1 MVLTHYLTG
10 IALAKEKDRK
20 EVAKSIAKCVEQG
33 FFSGYIF
40 KLFFIHCLPIV
51 NTALIGY
58 VMCTF
63 LDITFSHNAMTAVV
77 ELTKEVYDTP
87 IELRHDHLL
96 VLFPRRTVY
105 EQWIHGPSGTFVNR
119 GSVCVNSTAS
129 ILEISYL
136 VLLATVLVVLVLMI
150 ADKFFASIVL
160 ICNFVYKQSNG
171 GVNHSNLQFGQCVF
185 MLLLQ
190 KNIDPLLMDEIW
202 NVIDMNA
209 DDSQSTKKDQN
220 TGKINAIV

>member
-1 MVLTHYLTG
+1 
-10 IALAKEKDRK
+10 
-20 EVAKSIAKCVEQG
+20 
-33 FFSGYIF
+33 
-40 KLFFIHCLPIV
+40 
-51 NTALIGY
+51 
-58 VMCTF
+58 MCTF

-190 KNIDPLLMDEIW
+190 K
-202 NVIDMNA
+202 
-209 DDSQSTKKDQN
+209 T
-220 TGKINAIV
+220 